1 MTKIILVAKFSQENK
16 QKNTQFWPEIFHFSK
31 QDHLFFAR
39 IEIRVTE
46 FPKKNRKKNWAGE
59 FFQRSKFWMRIR
71 VKCGFFLAVE
81 KHFFLKRGGIITL
94 KLASPSLQ
102 HLGAYT
108 SMPQHY
114 PLFGA
119 KDVYYDV
126 IPLQYV
132 GELIPDP
139 VRNSAVQSEA
149 FGGWDI

>member
-1 MTKIILVAKFSQENK
+1 M
-16 QKNTQFWPEIFHFSK
+16 
-31 QDHLFFAR
+31 FFAR
-39 IEIRVTE
+39 IEIGVTE
-46 FPKKNRKKNWAGE
+46 FPKKKPKKKLGRRIFSKVQILDAHPGKMR
-59 FFQRSKFWMRIR
+59 FFFGRGKT
-71 VKCGFFLAVE
+71 
-81 KHFFLKRGGIITL
+81 FFLKRGGIITL